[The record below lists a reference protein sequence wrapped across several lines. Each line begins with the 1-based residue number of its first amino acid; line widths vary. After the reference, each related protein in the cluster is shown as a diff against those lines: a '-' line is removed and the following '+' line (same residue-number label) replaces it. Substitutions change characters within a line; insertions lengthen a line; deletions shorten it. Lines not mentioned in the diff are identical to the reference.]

1 MRDAMKRWLGSVVL
15 ALAVCASTG
24 PASAGLEGELLAR
37 WYSLLGAANGSALS
51 GLMASNAKVELSDLG
66 VTQTKKQFIDSM
78 QEFAAAIEGGSVRYK
93 LERESANA
101 AVALVCYHFASNE
114 MLSRESFTFARG
126 LVATSVQNKVADDC
140 SQFPQ

>member
-1 MRDAMKRWLGSVVL
+1 MAGRFKFAATLIVSCL
-15 ALAVCASTG
+15 LTG

-51 GLMASNAKVELSDLG
+51 GLMASNARVERSDLG
-66 VTQTKKQFIDSM
+66 ITQTKKEFIDSI
-78 QEFAAAIEGGSVRYK
+78 ASIIEGGSVRYR

-101 AVALVCYHFASNE
+101 AVALVCYQFSSNE
-114 MLSRESFTFARG
+114 RLTRESFTFARG
-126 LVATSVQNKVADDC
+126 LVATSVQNKIADNC